1 MYKVFFNQKPLILT
15 SKILKSSDSNPFIHI
30 KFSSKNQILKAIKA
44 KKTESVYIYHKN
56 IKKLWEIFTKKFP
69 IIDAAGGL
77 VERSDDKFLFI
88 YRNNKWDLPK
98 GGVEKKELIIEAAQR
113 EVKEETGLAD
123 LIVINKIGE
132 TYHIFKK
139 GKNFRLKRTYWF
151 KMKSDYQ
158 GELFPQ
164 EEEGIISAEWINKK
178 RIPEIFKNAY
188 ENIKEIVNI
197 YSFRD

>member
-30 KFSSKNQILKAIKA
+30 KFSSKNQILKAIKS

-77 VERSDDKFLFI
+77 VERSDGKFLFI

-98 GGVEKKELIIEAAQR
+98 GGIEKKELIIEAAQR

-164 EEEGIISAEWINKK
+164 EEEGITSVEWINKK
-178 RIPEIFKNAY
+178 RIPEIFKNAH
-188 ENIKEIVNI
+188 ENIKEIVNEVI
-197 YSFRD
+197 

>member
-15 SKILKSSDSNPFIHI
+15 SKIIKSSDSNPLIHI
-30 KFSSKNQILKAIKA
+30 KFSSKNQILKAVKS

-77 VERSDDKFLFI
+77 VERSDGKILFI
-88 YRNNKWDLPK
+88 YRNNRWDLPK

-123 LIVINKIGE
+123 LIVISKIGE

-151 KMKSDYQ
+151 KMKSNYQ

-188 ENIKEIVNI
+188 ENIKKIVNEVI
-197 YSFRD
+197 

>member
-30 KFSSKNQILKAIKA
+30 KFSSKNQILKAVKA

-88 YRNNKWDLPK
+88 YRNNRWDLPK
-98 GGVEKKELIIEAAQR
+98 GGIEKKELIIEAAQR

-164 EEEGIISAEWINKK
+164 EEEGITSVEWINKK
-178 RIPEIFKNAY
+178 RIPEIFKNSY
-188 ENIKEIVNI
+188 ENIKEIVNEVI
-197 YSFRD
+197 

>member
-164 EEEGIISAEWINKK
+164 EEEGITSVEWINKK

-188 ENIKEIVNI
+188 ENIKEIVNEVI
-197 YSFRD
+197 

>member
-1 MYKVFFNQKPLILT
+1 M
-15 SKILKSSDSNPFIHI
+15 
-30 KFSSKNQILKAIKA
+30 
-44 KKTESVYIYHKN
+44 
-56 IKKLWEIFTKKFP
+56 
-69 IIDAAGGL
+69 
-77 VERSDDKFLFI
+77 FI

-98 GGVEKKELIIEAAQR
+98 GGIEKKELIIEAAQR

-164 EEEGIISAEWINKK
+164 EEEGIISAEWITKK

-188 ENIKEIVNI
+188 ENIKEIVNEVI
-197 YSFRD
+197 

>member
-15 SKILKSSDSNPFIHI
+15 SKIIKSSDSNPLIHI
-30 KFSSKNQILKAIKA
+30 KFSSKNQILKAVKS

-77 VERSDDKFLFI
+77 VERSDGKILFI
-88 YRNNKWDLPK
+88 YRNNRWDLPK

-123 LIVINKIGE
+123 LIVISKIGE

-158 GELFPQ
+158 GELLPQ

-188 ENIKEIVNI
+188 ENIKKIVNEVI
-197 YSFRD
+197 

>member
-15 SKILKSSDSNPFIHI
+15 SKILESSDSNPLIHI
-30 KFSSKNQILKAIKA
+30 KFSSKNQILKAVKA

-77 VERSDDKFLFI
+77 VERSDGKILFI
-88 YRNNKWDLPK
+88 YRNNRWDLPK

-178 RIPEIFKNAY
+178 RIPEIFKNSY
-188 ENIKEIVNI
+188 ENIKEIFNEVI
-197 YSFRD
+197 

>member
-30 KFSSKNQILKAIKA
+30 KFSSKNQILKAVKA

-98 GGVEKKELIIEAAQR
+98 GGIEKKELIIEAAQR

-178 RIPEIFKNAY
+178 RIPEILKNAY
-188 ENIKEIVNI
+188 ENIKEIVSKVI
-197 YSFRD
+197 

>member
-30 KFSSKNQILKAIKA
+30 KFSSKNQILKAIKD

-98 GGVEKKELIIEAAQR
+98 GGIEKKELIIEAAQR

-164 EEEGIISAEWINKK
+164 EEEGITSVEWINKK
-178 RIPEIFKNAY
+178 RIPEIFKNSY
-188 ENIKEIVNI
+188 ENIKEIVNEVI
-197 YSFRD
+197 

>member
-30 KFSSKNQILKAIKA
+30 KFSSKNQILKAVKA

-77 VERSDDKFLFI
+77 VERSDDKILFI
-88 YRNNKWDLPK
+88 YRNNRWDLPK

-178 RIPEIFKNAY
+178 RIPEILKKAY
-188 ENIKEIVNI
+188 ENIKEIVSKVI
-197 YSFRD
+197 

>member
-30 KFSSKNQILKAIKA
+30 KFSSKNQILKAVKA

-88 YRNNKWDLPK
+88 YRNNRWDLPK

-178 RIPEIFKNAY
+178 RIPEILKKAY
-188 ENIKEIVNI
+188 ENIKEIVSKVI
-197 YSFRD
+197 

>member
-15 SKILKSSDSNPFIHI
+15 SKILESTDSNPLIHI
-30 KFSSKNQILKAIKA
+30 KFSSKNQILKAVKS

-77 VERSDDKFLFI
+77 VERSDGKILFI
-88 YRNNKWDLPK
+88 YRNNRWDLPK

-132 TYHIFKK
+132 TYHIFNN

-188 ENIKEIVNI
+188 ENIKKIVNEVI
-197 YSFRD
+197 

>member
-15 SKILKSSDSNPFIHI
+15 SKIIKSSDSNPLIHI
-30 KFSSKNQILKAIKA
+30 KFSSKNQILKAVKS

-77 VERSDDKFLFI
+77 VERSDGKILFI
-88 YRNNKWDLPK
+88 YRNNRWDLPK

-123 LIVINKIGE
+123 LIVISKIGE

-178 RIPEIFKNAY
+178 RIPEILKNAY
-188 ENIKEIVNI
+188 ENIKEIVSKVI
-197 YSFRD
+197 

>member
-30 KFSSKNQILKAIKA
+30 KFSSKNQILKAVKS

-56 IKKLWEIFTKKFP
+56 IKKLWEIFIKKFP

-77 VERSDDKFLFI
+77 VERSDNKFLFI
-88 YRNNKWDLPK
+88 YRNNRWDLPK

-188 ENIKEIVNI
+188 ENIKEIVNEVI
-197 YSFRD
+197 

>member
-15 SKILKSSDSNPFIHI
+15 SKILESTDSNPLIYI
-30 KFSSKNQILKAIKA
+30 KFSSKNQILKAVKA

-77 VERSDDKFLFI
+77 VERSDGKILFI
-88 YRNNKWDLPK
+88 YRNNRWDLPK

-132 TYHIFKK
+132 TYHIFNN

-178 RIPEIFKNAY
+178 RIPEILKNAY
-188 ENIKEIVNI
+188 ENIKEIVSKVI
-197 YSFRD
+197 

>member
-15 SKILKSSDSNPFIHI
+15 SKIIKSSDSNPLIHI
-30 KFSSKNQILKAIKA
+30 KFSSKNQILKAVKS

-77 VERSDDKFLFI
+77 VERSDGKILFI
-88 YRNNKWDLPK
+88 YRNNRWDLPK

-123 LIVINKIGE
+123 LIVISKIGE

-178 RIPEIFKNAY
+178 RIPEILKNAY
-188 ENIKEIVNI
+188 ENIKKIVNEVI
-197 YSFRD
+197 

>member
-30 KFSSKNQILKAIKA
+30 KFSSKNQILKAIKS

-77 VERSDDKFLFI
+77 VERSDGKFLFI

-98 GGVEKKELIIEAAQR
+98 GGIEKKELIIEAAQR

-164 EEEGIISAEWINKK
+164 EEEGITSVEWINKK
-178 RIPEIFKNAY
+178 RIPEILKNAH
-188 ENIKEIVNI
+188 ENIKEIVNEVI
-197 YSFRD
+197 

>member
-30 KFSSKNQILKAIKA
+30 KFSSKNQILKAVKA

-77 VERSDDKFLFI
+77 VERSDGKILFI

-98 GGVEKKELIIEAAQR
+98 GGIEKKELIIEAAQR

-158 GELFPQ
+158 GELFHQ

-178 RIPEIFKNAY
+178 RIPEILKKAY
-188 ENIKEIVNI
+188 ENIKEIVSKVI
-197 YSFRD
+197 

>member
-56 IKKLWEIFTKKFP
+56 IKKLWEIFIKKFP

-77 VERSDDKFLFI
+77 VERSDNKFLFI
-88 YRNNKWDLPK
+88 YRNNRWDLPK

-123 LIVINKIGE
+123 LIVISKIGE

-151 KMKSDYQ
+151 KMKSDYK

-188 ENIKEIVNI
+188 ENIKEIVNEVI
-197 YSFRD
+197 

>member
-30 KFSSKNQILKAIKA
+30 KFSSKNQILKAVKA

-88 YRNNKWDLPK
+88 YRNNRWDLPK

-178 RIPEIFKNAY
+178 RIPEILKKAY
-188 ENIKEIVNI
+188 ENIKEIVNEVI
-197 YSFRD
+197 

>member
-88 YRNNKWDLPK
+88 YWNNKWDLPK

-164 EEEGIISAEWINKK
+164 EEEGIISAEWITKK

-188 ENIKEIVNI
+188 ENIKEIVNEVI
-197 YSFRD
+197 

>member
-15 SKILKSSDSNPFIHI
+15 SKIIKSSDSNPLIHI
-30 KFSSKNQILKAIKA
+30 KYSSKNQILKAVKS

-77 VERSDDKFLFI
+77 VERSDGKILFI
-88 YRNNKWDLPK
+88 YRNNRWDLPK

-123 LIVINKIGE
+123 LIVISKIGE

-158 GELFPQ
+158 GELLPQ

-188 ENIKEIVNI
+188 ENIKKIVNEVI
-197 YSFRD
+197 

>member
-132 TYHIFKK
+132 TYHLFKK

-188 ENIKEIVNI
+188 ENIKEIANEVI
-197 YSFRD
+197 

>member
-15 SKILKSSDSNPFIHI
+15 SQILKSSDYNPFIHI

-164 EEEGIISAEWINKK
+164 EEEGIISAEWITKK

-188 ENIKEIVNI
+188 ENIKEIVNEVI
-197 YSFRD
+197 

>member
-1 MYKVFFNQKPLILT
+1 MYKVFVNQDEIILT
-15 SKILKSSDSNPFIHI
+15 SKVPFGDKISIYDLKEISILEIVKLVKKQKRIFLFH
-30 KFSSKNQILKAIKA
+30 KNSRKLISTFA
-44 KKTESVYIYHKN
+44 KK
-56 IKKLWEIFTKKFP
+56 IKIVT
-69 IIDAAGGL
+69 AGGG
-77 VERSDDKFLFI
+77 VVTNKKDEILFI
-88 YRNNKWDLPK
+88 YRRNKWDLPK

-123 LIVINKIGE
+123 LIVISKIGE

-188 ENIKEIVNI
+188 ENIKKIVNEVI
-197 YSFRD
+197 

>member
-15 SKILKSSDSNPFIHI
+15 SKILKSSDSNPLIHI
-30 KFSSKNQILKAIKA
+30 KFSSKNQILKAVKS

-77 VERSDDKFLFI
+77 VERSDGKILFI
-88 YRNNKWDLPK
+88 YRNNRWDLPK

-123 LIVINKIGE
+123 LIVISKIGE

-188 ENIKEIVNI
+188 ENIKEIVSKVI
-197 YSFRD
+197 

>member
-15 SKILKSSDSNPFIHI
+15 SKILESSDSNPLIHI
-30 KFSSKNQILKAIKA
+30 KFSSKNQILKAVKA

-77 VERSDDKFLFI
+77 VERSDGKILFI
-88 YRNNKWDLPK
+88 YRNNRWDLPK
-98 GGVEKKELIIEAAQR
+98 GGIEKKELIIEAAQR

-178 RIPEIFKNAY
+178 RIPEILKKAY
-188 ENIKEIVNI
+188 ENIKEIVSKVI
-197 YSFRD
+197 

>member
-30 KFSSKNQILKAIKA
+30 KFSSKNQILKAIKS

-98 GGVEKKELIIEAAQR
+98 GGIEKKELIIEAAQR

-164 EEEGIISAEWINKK
+164 EEEGIISAEWITKK

-188 ENIKEIVNI
+188 ENIKEIVNEVI
-197 YSFRD
+197 

>member
-1 MYKVFFNQKPLILT
+1 MYKVFFNHKPLILT
-15 SKILKSSDSNPFIHI
+15 SKILKSSDSNPFMHI
-30 KFSSKNQILKAIKA
+30 KFSSKNQILKAVKA

-56 IKKLWEIFTKKFP
+56 IKKLWEIFIKKFP

-88 YRNNKWDLPK
+88 YRNNRWDLPK

-164 EEEGIISAEWINKK
+164 EEEGITSAEWINKK

-188 ENIKEIVNI
+188 ENIKEIVNEVI
-197 YSFRD
+197 

>member
-15 SKILKSSDSNPFIHI
+15 SKILESSDSNPLIHI
-30 KFSSKNQILKAIKA
+30 KFSSKNQILKAVKS

-77 VERSDDKFLFI
+77 VERSDGKILFI
-88 YRNNKWDLPK
+88 YRNNRWDLPK

-123 LIVINKIGE
+123 LIVISKIGE

-188 ENIKEIVNI
+188 ENIKKIVNEVI
-197 YSFRD
+197 

>member
-88 YRNNKWDLPK
+88 YRNNRWDLPK
-98 GGVEKKELIIEAAQR
+98 GGIEKKELIIEAAQR

-164 EEEGIISAEWINKK
+164 EEEGITSVEWINKK
-178 RIPEIFKNAY
+178 RIPEILKNSY
-188 ENIKEIVNI
+188 ENIKEIVNEVI
-197 YSFRD
+197 

>member
-15 SKILKSSDSNPFIHI
+15 SKIIKSSDSNPLIHI
-30 KFSSKNQILKAIKA
+30 KFSSKNQILKAVKS

-77 VERSDDKFLFI
+77 VERSDGKILFI
-88 YRNNKWDLPK
+88 YRNNRWDLPK

-132 TYHIFKK
+132 TYHIFKN

-178 RIPEIFKNAY
+178 RIPEILKNAY
-188 ENIKEIVNI
+188 ENIKEIVSKVI
-197 YSFRD
+197 

>member
-30 KFSSKNQILKAIKA
+30 KFSSKNQILKAVKA

-164 EEEGIISAEWINKK
+164 EEEGITSAEWINKK

-188 ENIKEIVNI
+188 ENIKEIVNEVI
-197 YSFRD
+197 